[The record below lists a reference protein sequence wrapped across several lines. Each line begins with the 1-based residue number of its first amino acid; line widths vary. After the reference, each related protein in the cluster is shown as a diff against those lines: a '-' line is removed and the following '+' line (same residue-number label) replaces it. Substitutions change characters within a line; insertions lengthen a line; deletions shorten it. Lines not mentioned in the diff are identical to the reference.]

1 MRAANDRGSRI
12 VFSCRSDLRPQSA
25 SATILPAKIA
35 SGKITVVSNVLCV
48 MRLSADMASKLKNH
62 SIFASIARGK
72 DFIRVQDGLVGASV
86 TLVSD
91 GVHPVD

>member
-1 MRAANDRGSRI
+1 L
-12 VFSCRSDLRPQSA
+12 FSHVDLIYDLSQLLLRSYRPKCSD
-25 SATILPAKIA
+25 
-35 SGKITVVSNVLCV
+35 KITIISNVLCL
-48 MRLSADMASKLKNH
+48 MRVSAEMANKLKNR

-72 DFIRVQDGLVGASV
+72 DFARVQDGLVGASV